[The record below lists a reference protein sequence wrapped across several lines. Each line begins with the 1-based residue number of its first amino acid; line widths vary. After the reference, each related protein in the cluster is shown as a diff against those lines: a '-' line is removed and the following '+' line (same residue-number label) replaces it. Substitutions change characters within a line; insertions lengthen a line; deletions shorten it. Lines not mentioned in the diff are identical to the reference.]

1 MDTSPTSVTVFPDR
15 ARVTRTGHVKLEPGI
30 QKLGIGNL
38 PLALI
43 PDSVRASGRGAARAR
58 LLGVSTRLENFFE
71 TPAEAAREL
80 EQTIQSTE
88 DADADLA
95 ARAAVLEKEQKYLEG
110 LAAQSEMFARGLALR
125 NRTPEEQG
133 TIFAFIRERMEA
145 GQTELL
151 KISRERREIA
161 KTLDRLRRDLRNLQ
175 SARPKQRYVA
185 TVELDVSVAGE
196 FDLELTYVVNHA
208 GWQPLYDLRLSGSTL
223 DATYLAQV
231 AQNTGED
238 WPDVALTLSTAQ
250 PALSLEVP
258 ELDPWYVA
266 PKPPPLPVAPAM
278 PKRAPGPLQLAA
290 GAVAAV
296 VPTPAPQAR
305 LAGAEPVEEELAI
318 EAAAVSEAGAAL
330 TYQLAARAGIPG
342 DNEPRKVTV
351 AVFSLKPELDY
362 VTAPK
367 REQNVYRR
375 ATVKN
380 DSAYTLLPGPAQLFE
395 GDEYLGAT
403 RLEFTAPNQEFELV
417 LGADE
422 RVRVERELAARD
434 VDKTF
439 IGDRRR
445 IRYAYTIEV
454 ENLRD
459 APQTVFVRDQFPV
472 PRDEQIKV
480 RLEAADPK
488 PVEQTELNLLEWKLT
503 LDKSAKQTIRFDFSV
518 EFPRAMEV
526 RGLP

>member
-15 ARVTRTGHVKLEPGI
+15 ARVTRSGHVKLEPGI
-30 QKLGIGNL
+30 QKLEIGNL

-43 PDSVRASGRGAARAR
+43 PDSVRASGRGAARAK
-58 LLGVSTRLENFFE
+58 LLGVTTRLENFVE

-80 EQTIQSTE
+80 ETLIQSTE

-133 TIFAFIRERMEA
+133 TIFAFIRERMET

-185 TVELDVSVAGE
+185 TAELDVSVAGE
-196 FDLELTYVVNHA
+196 FDLDLTYVVNHA
-208 GWQPLYDLRLSGSTL
+208 GWQPLYDLRLSGSAL
-223 DATYLAQV
+223 DVTYLAQV

-266 PKPPPLPVAPAM
+266 PRAPRVLAAKRAAMPPPQAAPVA
-278 PKRAPGPLQLAA
+278 AA
-290 GAVAAV
+290 
-296 VPTPAPQAR
+296 R
-305 LAGAEPVEEELAI
+305 MAGAEPEAVSFGLVAEEELAVDS
-318 EAAAVSEAGAAL
+318 AAVSESGASL
-330 TYQLAARAGIPG
+330 TYQLGSRADIPG
-342 DNEPRKVTV
+342 HNDPRKVTV
-351 AVFSLKPELDY
+351 AAFSLEPQLDY

-367 REQNVYRR
+367 LEQNCYRR
-375 ATVKN
+375 AKVKN
-380 DSAYTLLPGPAQLFE
+380 TSPYSLLPGPAQLFE
-395 GDEYLGAT
+395 GEEYLGAT
-403 RLEFTAPNQEFELV
+403 RLEFTAPGQAFELV

-434 VDKTF
+434 MDKTF

-445 IRYAYTIEV
+445 IRYAYTVEV

-459 APQTVFVRDQFPV
+459 TPQTIFVRDQLPV
-472 PRDEQIKV
+472 ARDEQIKV
-480 RLEAADPK
+480 KLEAADPR
-488 PVEQTELNLLEWKLT
+488 PVEQTDLNLLEWKLT
-503 LDKSAKQTIRFDFSV
+503 LDKGAKQTIRFDFSV

-526 RGLP
+526 TGLP